1 MAVLEGVDFADV
13 ERNFVRRWAYPDF
26 EWRAYDTFSP
36 RNPLRMPLQSAQ
48 VAFVATSGAHLRGQ
62 APFDISAGTGDGSF
76 RAFPSST
83 LLEEIQ
89 LSHPGYDTRRAS
101 VDKNVVLPLDHLRAA
116 AREGRIG
123 RLSPTVYSFMGF
135 ITDTERLLEE
145 TAPEV
150 AARLVSDGADL
161 VLLAPT

>member
-1 MAVLEGVDFADV
+1 MSVVEGVDFAEV
-13 ERNFVRRWAYPDF
+13 ERNFVRAHVFPEF

-36 RNPLRMPLQSAQ
+36 RNPLRVPLQSAQ
-48 VAFVATSGAHLRGQ
+48 VALVSTSGAHLRCQ
-62 APFDISAGTGDGSF
+62 APFDITAGTGDGSF
-76 RAFPSST
+76 RAFPTST

-101 VDKNVVLPLDHLRAA
+101 LDKNVVLPLDHLRAA
-116 AREGRIG
+116 ARDGRIG
-123 RLSPTVYSFMGF
+123 RLSPTVYSFMGY
-135 ITDTERLLEE
+135 IARTDPLVEE